1 MHTFRYILAH
11 FWRCFAPFCH
21 PAVLC
26 VLLLV
31 QLAGGT
37 AFPLKDAAGQKSL
50 GLADP
55 SSSQRH
61 VAVAETKTPEPLPE
75 FDPDNPLAIGIILAF
90 HRWPDEDE
98 QRIILEKTREA
109 GLTKTEEIPR
119 FKIWLFEWD
128 EWRKAATAEK
138 VCRSLPDLSS
148 LEYCEPDSLLGPAT
162 GSVNKCRL
170 RAEIP
175 LISRVQISQATS
187 GINGRVV
194 SDNTKHAFRWGVH
207 GDPLVKNVWRPRTQR
222 PTGYTTD
229 RHPHGWQGVSSP

>member
-1 MHTFRYILAH
+1 MHTFSDVLGH
-11 FWRCFAPFCH
+11 FWCCFAPFCH
-21 PAVLC
+21 PAILC
-26 VLLLV
+26 VLLLA
-31 QLAGGT
+31 QLAGG
-37 AFPLKDAAGQKSL
+37 AVFPLQDAAGQTRPV
-50 GLADP
+50 LADS
-55 SSSQRH
+55 SSSQRP
-61 VAVAETKTPEPLPE
+61 VPVAETKVPEPLPE

-148 LEYCEPDSLLGPAT
+148 LEYCEPDSLLGPAA

-187 GINGRVV
+187 MTAWLEKLFTFPMIY
-194 SDNTKHAFRWGVH
+194 A
-207 GDPLVKNVWRPRTQR
+207 PL
-222 PTGYTTD
+222 
-229 RHPHGWQGVSSP
+229 SPFP

>member
-1 MHTFRYILAH
+1 MYGFHTDRAFA
-11 FWRCFAPFCH
+11 FQVMRCQHSAG
-21 PAVLC
+21 LC
-26 VLLLV
+26 LLLLA

-55 SSSQRH
+55 SSSQRP

-75 FDPDNPLAIGIILAF
+75 FDPDHPQAKGIILAF

-98 QRIILEKTREA
+98 RRIILEKTAAA

-119 FKIWLFEWD
+119 FKIWLFEWG
-128 EWRKAATAEK
+128 EWRKAAAAEK
-138 VCRSLPDLSS
+138 ICRSLQDLSPVD
-148 LEYCEPDSLLGPAT
+148 YCEPDSLLGPAA

-187 GINGRVV
+187 MTAWLEDLFTWPMIY
-194 SDNTKHAFRWGVH
+194 A
-207 GDPLVKNVWRPRTQR
+207 PL
-222 PTGYTTD
+222 
-229 RHPHGWQGVSSP
+229 SPFP

>member
-1 MHTFRYILAH
+1 MHTFITFLDL
-11 FWRCFAPFCH
+11 FWRYFAPFWRH
-21 PAVLC
+21 AVLC
-26 VLLLV
+26 LLLA

-37 AFPLKDAAGQKSL
+37 IFPLQDAAGQIRPVLAGSL
-50 GLADP
+50 
-55 SSSQRH
+55 SWQRP
-61 VAVAETKTPEPLPE
+61 VVPVGERKLPEPLPE
-75 FDPDNPLAIGIILAF
+75 FDPDNPQAIGIILAF
-90 HRWPDEDE
+90 HGWPDEDE

-138 VCRSLPDLSS
+138 VCRSLQDLSFV
-148 LEYCEPDSLLGPAT
+148 EYCEPDSLLGPAA

-187 GINGRVV
+187 MTAWLEELFTWPV
-194 SDNTKHAFRWGVH
+194 TYA
-207 GDPLVKNVWRPRTQR
+207 PL
-222 PTGYTTD
+222 
-229 RHPHGWQGVSSP
+229 SPFP